1 MNRRNTISREL
12 LSTIATVLVL
22 GLAFMCVIQTALS
35 AAYFIGERKSS
46 LTDVLNNI
54 DGEEILIRLADPSRA
69 GIIYPAQQQEN
80 EQVLMLLMPMM
91 LAE

>member
-1 MNRRNTISREL
+1 MNLCDYNDMPMTIGFPS
-12 LSTIATVLVL
+12 
-22 GLAFMCVIQTALS
+22 G
-35 AAYFIGERKSS
+35 S